1 LAIKFDS
8 NEWTKELSRQLNESK
23 DCERSA
29 KDWEGD
35 FISMVEPDDSFRGQ
49 VFLYLGLLHGKSPDA
64 AMVASETERKAEF
77 TIRAP
82 FGTWRK
88 VIEGKLDPIQAMMTG
103 KLKLRGNL
111 MKVMRYPKAA
121 KEIITCCSKIPTD
134 FGDQPQK

>member
-1 LAIKFDS
+1 MAIRFNSDQ
-8 NEWTKELSRQLNESK
+8 WIKELSRQLNESK
-23 DCERSA
+23 DYERSA
-29 KDWEGD
+29 RDWEGD
-35 FISMVEPDDSFRGQ
+35 FIFIVEPDGSFPDH
-49 VFLYLGLLHGKSPDA
+49 VYFYLGLLHGKSPDA

-82 FGTWRK
+82 YGTWRK

-103 KLKLRGNL
+103 KLKLKGNL

-121 KEIITCCSKIPTD
+121 KEIISCCSKISTD